1 MAVRGIHRSGSLT
14 AVHTS
19 VSVRLDV
26 EPRSVAIARD
36 ACAATL
42 GRLGVETECI
52 EHVTL
57 AVAEACANVVEH
69 ARPDDGAASAFDVR
83 IDVVGEWC
91 HVDVVDRGRG
101 FDPSAVRF
109 ELPAPPST
117 RGRGLGIMRRVVDD
131 VVVTTAEGAGT
142 RVLLSKRLAFE
153 PWSPLAAAV

>member
-1 MAVRGIHRSGSLT
+1 LPRVN
-14 AVHTS
+14 TS

-42 GRLGVETECI
+42 TRLGVEAECV

-69 ARPDDGAASAFDVR
+69 SVPESPGPSAFDVR

-91 HVDVVDRGRG
+91 HIDIVDRGRG
-101 FDPSAVRF
+101 FDPGTVRF

-153 PWSPLAAAV
+153 PWSPLAATG